1 MRPLQIS
8 VMRAYGARL
17 RTVRTSVAALFA
29 ATALSLGL
37 CSTAL
42 AVAPAPC
49 NGVVQVS
56 DVRGD
61 GHHENTDVLSAW
73 FSEQAGRLQAV
84 IKVAL
89 GDWRA
94 MHVDSDAAGWA
105 VLGEIGGRT
114 RFVRVQ
120 TPKSGPI
127 RYDYGTWT
135 HAGGFASAGA
145 TTGEVTTGAG
155 GTATIDVPTE
165 TGAVTGALLARP
177 FVLTYEHVPSALDPF
192 HWVDRA
198 PGGVTAT
205 EAAFGAD
212 YVVGSCSSGGDAG
225 SSGGAGDPAGTGAG
239 DPAGTG
245 SGGVGGATRTTGVV
259 LQAPARLVGAGRVR
273 ASGRVIP
280 ARGGV
285 PVKVTAAS
293 RRSSKA
299 TFARSV
305 TTLPDGSF
313 AVSIPLSESS
323 IVNAVAEGINAQTHT
338 ITMRSR
344 VRMKLRRLGS
354 GRSVASGW
362 VSPRL
367 PGRVLLLRTNAS
379 VPSAITTARRG
390 SFRFRARRFKRGPY
404 QVVYIP
410 FGNRA
415 ERSTSASGVI
425 R

>member
-1 MRPLQIS
+1 MRPVQIP
-8 VMRAYGARL
+8 VVRAYRARV
-17 RTVRTSVAALFA
+17 RTVRAFVAALFA

-49 NGVVQVS
+49 DAVVQVS
-56 DVRGD
+56 DARGD

-73 FSEQAGRLQAV
+73 FSEKAGRLQAV
-84 IKVAL
+84 IKVTL

-105 VLGEIGGRT
+105 VLSEIGGQT

-120 TPKSGPI
+120 APKTGPI
-127 RYDYGTWT
+127 HYDYGTWT
-135 HAGGFASAGA
+135 LAGGFVSAGA
-145 TTGEVTTGAG
+145 TTGEVTRGAG
-155 GTATIDVPTE
+155 GTATIDVPAE
-165 TGAVTGALLARP
+165 TGAVIGALLARP
-177 FVLTYEHVPSALDPF
+177 FVLTYEHVPTSLDPF

-212 YVVGSCSSGGDAG
+212 YVVGSCAPDGAAGSGGP
-225 SSGGAGDPAGTGAG
+225 SGDPAGTDG
-239 DPAGTG
+239 AGTG
-245 SGGVGGATRTTGVV
+245 GGGMTTTGVV
-259 LQAPARLVGAGRVR
+259 LKAPTRLVGAGRVR

-285 PVKVTAAS
+285 AVKVTAAA
-293 RRSSKA
+293 RRSPKA
-299 TFARSV
+299 TFSRSV
-305 TTLPDGSF
+305 TTLADGSF
-313 AVSIPLSESS
+313 AVSIALSESS
-323 IVNAVAEGINAQTHT
+323 IVNAVADGINAQTHT
-338 ITMRSR
+338 ITMRSK
-344 VRMKLRRLGS
+344 VRMKLRRLPS
-354 GRSVASGW
+354 GQSVVSGW

-379 VPSAITTARRG
+379 VPSATTTVRRGHFRFAARRLI
-390 SFRFRARRFKRGPY
+390 RGPY
-404 QVVYIP
+404 QAVYIP